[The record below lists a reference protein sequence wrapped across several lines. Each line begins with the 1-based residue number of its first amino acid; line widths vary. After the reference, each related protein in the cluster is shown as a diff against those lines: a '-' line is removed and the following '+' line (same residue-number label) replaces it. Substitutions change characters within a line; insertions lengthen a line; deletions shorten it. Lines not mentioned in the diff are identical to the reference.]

1 MSYSPAA
8 CPSGSQSNADPPPIP
23 SRSHQSNTSASPTCS
38 HPGEQFPSP
47 SSLSEAD
54 CKTSRT
60 QPYRTSSRVPPNI
73 YTPSFHQNPTESL
86 RYTHH
91 LTMTRAYV
99 RHPPPNHVPTPVM
112 LHVHPNHHAVTQR
125 VRAHHIPD
133 IYRENSFGAKTGNFF
148 GGKTCGVHVNALAR
162 PHRLVLSHP
171 PAAHSAPLAEPQ
183 RRSPRTCPASTFS
196 HGSQHPAAAR
206 TQEGDSPRLSTRAV

>member
-23 SRSHQSNTSASPTCS
+23 SRSHRSNTSASPTCS
-38 HPGEQFPSP
+38 RPGEQSPSP

-86 RYTHH
+86 SYPHH

-99 RHPPPNHVPTPVM
+99 RHPPPSHILTTVM
-112 LHVHPNHHAVTQR
+112 LHVHTNHHTITQR
-125 VRAHHIPD
+125 VRRSEEHTSELQSPL
-133 IYRENSFGAKTGNFF
+133 NLV
-148 GGKTCGVHVNALAR
+148 C
-162 PHRLVLSHP
+162 RL
-171 PAAHSAPLAEPQ
+171 
-183 RRSPRTCPASTFS
+183 
-196 HGSQHPAAAR
+196 
-206 TQEGDSPRLSTRAV
+206 

>member
-8 CPSGSQSNADPPPIP
+8 CPSGSQNNADPPPIP
-23 SRSHQSNTSASPTCS
+23 SRSHRSNTSASLTCS

-60 QPYRTSSRVPPNI
+60 QPYRTSYRVPPNI

-86 RYTHH
+86 RYSHH
-91 LTMTRAYV
+91 LTMTSAYV
-99 RHPPPNHVPTPVM
+99 RHPPPSHALTPVM
-112 LHVHPNHHAVTQR
+112 LHIHPNHHAVTQR
-125 VRAHHIPD
+125 VRAHLVSN
-133 IYRENSFGAKTGNFF
+133 IYRKNIF
-148 GGKTCGVHVNALAR
+148 GGKTGGVHVNALAR

-183 RRSPRTCPASTFS
+183 RRSLRTWPASTFGLS
-196 HGSQHPAAAR
+196 SQPRAAAQ
-206 TQEGDSPRLSTRAV
+206 TQEGDSQRLSTRAV